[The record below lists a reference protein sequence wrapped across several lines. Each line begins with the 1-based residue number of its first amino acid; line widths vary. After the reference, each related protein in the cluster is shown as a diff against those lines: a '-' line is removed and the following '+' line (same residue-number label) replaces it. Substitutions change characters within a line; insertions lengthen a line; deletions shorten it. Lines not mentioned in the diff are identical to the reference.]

1 MSVKELLGLEN
12 LLLSK
17 DLSEEEYFGIVIS
30 STELERAKT
39 TVESV
44 VNRLLISND
53 NSIDSRKLQNLYED
67 FFQMKIDQS
76 QTVSNN
82 RVGAWSKKL
91 VSQQQTQD
99 AIKNSSSS
107 TKSQNV
113 NRVAAPPAPPG
124 FSAPPGLNRQPLVAQ
139 IHGQNISWAAKTN
152 TSSATSKNQNVN
164 ETTFPLVPSFP
175 TPSLNNPSGS
185 QESTNDDNLSINQS
199 GKNKKKKRKKK
210 KNNSSDEPAPV
221 ILWFRRD
228 LRLYDNPAL
237 VKAAFD
243 DNGNERPV
251 IPVFIW
257 NEKEEKERMEN
268 GGAVKVWLNR
278 ALEELN
284 NSLDKHYGSR
294 LILRHCEA
302 STIDTVVYD
311 LLRETGARTVVWT
324 ALYEPWIMKRD
335 QMLKSK
341 LESRGIKVHVEH
353 SYLLHLPNEVNLS
366 DSHRGLGSVRHF
378 MDCCT
383 KSMGSRTPIGVP
395 IEPPKSLKCPPSW
408 PFSNSLE
415 QLKLYVK
422 PVRKDG
428 TKVDWAKQINAS
440 WQFGEDGAYDQLCRF
455 LEEDVIHYEKESS
468 RADMPWTSVTSPY
481 IHWGQLSPRTVLHEA
496 LSRGRDATKFR
507 RKLAWRDMSYWILC
521 LFPNMDTTSI
531 RPMYERQWWSQDK
544 DHLKAWQ
551 KGNTGFPLVD
561 AAMRQL
567 WAIGWMNNYMRHV
580 VASFLIS
587 YLRISWV
594 EGYKWFQDTLLDAD
608 VAINAMMWQNGGM
621 SGLDQWNFVM
631 HPIDAAQTC
640 DPKGDFV
647 RKWIPE
653 LSKLPEQFVHCPWK
667 CPTSIL
673 SKCGLVIGKNY
684 PERIIKDLDMARN
697 GSLQDVATLRQQ
709 SPNHIDPHSG
719 RDIIRMSAPTKSK
732 TIAVPLIT
740 RREFM
745 YKTLYPSSNDNPYN
759 AVLKG
764 YVSRKRDEE
773 VARMQQVD
781 FASGTVMEEM
791 MRYKKEHGIVDE
803 KPKRFSGG
811 KNRFKS
817 KLDGRA

>member
-1 MSVKELLGLEN
+1 MG
-12 LLLSK
+12 
-17 DLSEEEYFGIVIS
+17 
-30 STELERAKT
+30 
-39 TVESV
+39 
-44 VNRLLISND
+44 
-53 NSIDSRKLQNLYED
+53 
-67 FFQMKIDQS
+67 
-76 QTVSNN
+76 
-82 RVGAWSKKL
+82 
-91 VSQQQTQD
+91 
-99 AIKNSSSS
+99 
-107 TKSQNV
+107 
-113 NRVAAPPAPPG
+113 
-124 FSAPPGLNRQPLVAQ
+124 
-139 IHGQNISWAAKTN
+139 
-152 TSSATSKNQNVN
+152 
-164 ETTFPLVPSFP
+164 
-175 TPSLNNPSGS
+175 
-185 QESTNDDNLSINQS
+185 
-199 GKNKKKKRKKK
+199 
-210 KNNSSDEPAPV
+210 
-221 ILWFRRD
+221 
-228 LRLYDNPAL
+228 
-237 VKAAFD
+237 
-243 DNGNERPV
+243 
-251 IPVFIW
+251 
-257 NEKEEKERMEN
+257 
-268 GGAVKVWLNR
+268 
-278 ALEELN
+278 
-284 NSLDKHYGSR
+284 
-294 LILRHCEA
+294 
-302 STIDTVVYD
+302 IDTVVHD

-335 QMLKSK
+335 QKLKSK
-341 LESRGIKVHVEH
+341 LESRGIKVHAEH

-440 WQFGEDGAYDQLCRF
+440 WHFGEDGAYDQLCRF

-594 EGYKWFQDTLLDAD
+594 EGYKWFQDTLLDSD

-631 HPIDAAQTC
+631 HPVDAAFTC
-640 DPKGDFV
+640 DPKGDFI
-647 RKWIPE
+647 RKWIPA
-653 LSKLPEQFVHCPWK
+653 LSKIPDKFIHCPWN
-667 CPTSIL
+667 CPPGIL
-673 SKCGLVIGKNY
+673 ARAGVVIGENY
-684 PERIIKDLDMARN
+684 PQRIITNLEEARE
-697 GSLQDVATLRQQ
+697 GSLSDVSTLRRHPL
-709 SPNHIDPHSG
+709 SASYLDPYSG
-719 RDIIRMSAPTKSK
+719 RDILRISRKVLVPDASNDQEEPERKKEMNGNSNNDDMVV
-732 TIAVPLIT
+732 IPLIT
-740 RREFM
+740 RHEFI
-745 YKTLYPSSNDNPYN
+745 YRTLHPNAKDNPYN

-764 YVSRKRDEE
+764 YVTRKRDEE
-773 VARMQQVD
+773 VERLQKVD
-781 FASGTVMEEM
+781 FISGTIAEEVN
-791 MRYKKEHGIVDE
+791 RYQKENEIIQA
-803 KPKRFSGG
+803 KPKRGR
-811 KNRFKS
+811 NRFKH
-817 KLDGRA
+817 KLDGKA

>member
-12 LLLSK
+12 LLLNK
-17 DLSEEEYFGIVIS
+17 ELTVEEYFGIVVS
-30 STELERAKT
+30 STELTRAKT
-39 TVESV
+39 TVENV
-44 VNRLLISND
+44 ITRLKTSND
-53 NSIDSRKLQNLYED
+53 VTINVDVLQNLYED
-67 FFQMKIDQS
+67 FFQVKIDQK
-76 QTVSNN
+76 Q
-82 RVGAWSKKL
+82 L
-91 VSQQQTQD
+91 QHP
-99 AIKNSSSS
+99 
-107 TKSQNV
+107 TKSDQN
-113 NRVAAPPAPPG
+113 R
-124 FSAPPGLNRQPLVAQ
+124 
-139 IHGQNISWAAKTN
+139 
-152 TSSATSKNQNVN
+152 
-164 ETTFPLVPSFP
+164 
-175 TPSLNNPSGS
+175 LNNPSGS
-185 QESTNDDNLSINQS
+185 QDSTKDDDQNTTVPNKKK
-199 GKNKKKKRKKK
+199 KNKKKKKG
-210 KNNSSDEPAPV
+210 NNRSDEPAPV

-257 NEKEEKERMEN
+257 NEKEENERMNN

-284 NSLDKHYGSR
+284 ISLDKHYGSR
-294 LILRHCEA
+294 LILRNCETA
-302 STIDTVVYD
+302 TVEAVFHD
-311 LLRETGARTVVWT
+311 LLRETGAKTVVWT
-324 ALYEPWIMKRD
+324 ALYEPWIMERD

-341 LESRGIKVHVEH
+341 LESRGIKVQIEH
-353 SYLLHLPNEVNLS
+353 SYLLHMPSEVVLS
-366 DSHRGLGSVRHF
+366 DSHKGLGSVLHF
-378 MDCCT
+378 MECCK
-383 KSMGSRTPIGVP
+383 KSIGSRSPIGVP
-395 IEPPKSLKCPPSW
+395 TEPPKSLKCPPTW
-408 PFSNSLE
+408 PFSNSLD
-415 QLKLYVK
+415 QMKLYVK

-440 WQFGEDGAYDQLCRF
+440 WQFGEDGGYDQLSRF
-455 LEEDVIHYEKESS
+455 LEEDVVHYEKESS

-481 IHWGQLSPRTVLHEA
+481 LHWGQLSPRTVLHEA
-496 LSRGRDATKFR
+496 LSRGRDAAKFR

-521 LFPNMDTTSI
+521 LFPDMDTTPI
-531 RPMYERQWWSQDK
+531 RPMYEMQWWSQDK

-567 WAIGWMNNYMRHV
+567 WAVGWMNNYMRHV

-647 RKWIPE
+647 RKWIPA

-684 PERIIKDLDMARN
+684 PERIIKNLDMARE

-709 SPNHIDPHSG
+709 SPKHIDPHSG
-719 RDIIRMSAPTKSK
+719 RDVIQMPAHILLNKATSEKNKSR
-732 TIAVPLIT
+732 TIPIPLIT

-773 VARMQQVD
+773 VERMQRVD

-791 MRYKKEHGIVDE
+791 IRYKKEHGIVDE
-803 KPKRFSGG
+803 KPRRG
-811 KNRFKS
+811 KNRFKH
-817 KLDGRA
+817 KLDGRG